1 MRRKLLTALSVGVM
15 AFSCTALSAQD
26 YQTLQIQS
34 GFTADVI
41 ANGIGAANTTTTS
54 DVDGVNYAFVAR
66 NFQLNSSSTSINFGI
81 PVNGVINSVVA
92 ATPGLSYQLA
102 SLDANNSLRL
112 ATINDPGTLTL
123 ATPSTAL
130 KLYLLATSGSGTS
143 TISATVNFS
152 DGSNQV
158 FTGIDLPDW
167 YNGAGYAI
175 QGIGRI
181 SLTDNAT
188 DSGGGSNP
196 RLYQKELVLDAANQ
210 SKSIQSITIAKT
222 GGTGIANVFAVSS
235 NFIPACQ
242 SPTNITALPTS
253 QSVQISWSAP
263 ASAPSDGYDYYYS
276 TSSTPPTETTSPIGS
291 VGAGVTTANIPGLSA
306 STTYYLW
313 LRSNCGGIKGIW
325 KPLTFAT
332 PCASFNL
339 PWTENFDS
347 MTSLGSGIV
356 PGCWRTVTGTKA
368 WTSTSSTSYNTPK
381 SAPNYMRIA
390 YGNTNASQLWTPG
403 FNMTA
408 GTVYTFAFNYN
419 TGGTG
424 TSYIGYTGNVRVNTQ
439 QTMTGASDLGTFI
452 TPDIGTTTY
461 VPYSVTFTPPTTG
474 VYYFAIDVSSN
485 GSPWY
490 LGIDDLKVVAGNLA
504 TSEVKAKQNTV
515 QISPNPFTD
524 TVMISQIEKV
534 KSVSVS
540 DASGRVLKTIEKPA
554 EKLSLSDLSAGVY
567 FLTVEMT
574 DGTKQTIKGIKK

>member
-26 YQTLQIQS
+26 YQSLQIQS

-41 ANGIGAANTTTTS
+41 ANGIGAASTTTTS
-54 DVDGVNYAFVAR
+54 DVDGVSYAFVAR
-66 NFQLNSSSTSINFGI
+66 NFQLTSSSTPINFGI

-112 ATINDPGTLTL
+112 AATNDSGTLTL
-123 ATPSTAL
+123 ATPSAAL

-143 TISATVNFS
+143 TVSATVNFS

-158 FTGIDLPDW
+158 FTGIALSDW
-167 YNGAGYAI
+167 YGATGFAI
-175 QGIGRI
+175 QGIGRV

-188 DSGGGSNP
+188 DPAGGTNP

-210 SKSIQSITIAKT
+210 SKIIQSITIAKT
-222 GGTGIANVFAVSS
+222 GGTGIPNIFAVSS
-235 NFIPACQ
+235 SFVPACQ
-242 SPTNITALPTS
+242 SPTNITAVPTS
-253 QSVQISWSAP
+253 QSAQISWNAP
-263 ASAPSDGYDYYYS
+263 TSAPSDGYDYYYS
-276 TSSTPPTETTSPIGS
+276 TNSTPPTENPSPMGS
-291 VGAGVTTANIPGLSA
+291 VGAGVTTVNIPGLNA
-306 STTYYLW
+306 VTTYYLW
-313 LRSNCGGIKGIW
+313 VRSNCGGVKGLW
-325 KPLTFAT
+325 KPFTFSTLCGAI
-332 PCASFNL
+332 NL

-347 MTSLGSGIV
+347 MTSVGPV
-356 PGCWRTVTGTKA
+356 PTCWLNVTGTKA
-368 WTSTSSTSYNTPK
+368 WVSSNSTSYNTPK
-381 SAPNYMRIA
+381 SAPNYMRIP
-390 YGNTNASQLWTPG
+390 YGNTTASQLWTPG
-403 FNMTA
+403 FNMTG
-408 GTVYTFAFNYN
+408 GTTYTFAFNYN
-419 TGGTG
+419 TGGT
-424 TSYIGYTGNVRVNTQ
+424 TSSYIGYTGNVRVNTQ
-439 QTMTGASDLGTFI
+439 QAITGATDLGTFI

-474 VYYFAIDVSSN
+474 VYYFALDVSST
-485 GSPWY
+485 GAPWY

-504 TSEVKAKQNTV
+504 TSEVKTKQNTV

-524 TVMISQIEKV
+524 IVMISQIEKV
-534 KSVSVS
+534 KNVTVS

-554 EKLSLSDLSAGVY
+554 AQLSLSDLNSGVY